1 MIRPGNSHR
10 GRMADASGRAAE
22 AAVARDYDTRGFTV
36 LSSRWRGKSGELDL
50 VTEHA
55 GHLVFVEVK
64 SGDTHAAAAERVS
77 TGQITRIYAAAQ
89 EYLAIQGLS
98 QDTDCR
104 FDVALVDGSGQIA
117 ILENALAA

>member
-1 MIRPGNSHR
+1 MTHPGNSHR
-10 GRMADASGRAAE
+10 GRMSDASGRAAE
-22 AAVARDYDTRGFTV
+22 AAVARDYGSRGFTV

-50 VTEHA
+50 VTEQA

-64 SGDTHAAAAERVS
+64 SGTTHALAAERVS
-77 TGQITRIYAAAQ
+77 AVQITRIHAAAQ
-89 EYLAIQGLS
+89 EYMAVRGLS

-104 FDVALVDGSGQIA
+104 FDVALVDRLGQLA